1 MARRDGNEIAEK
13 LSRIFTPQ
21 RLQQLK
27 FASVVTIMVS
37 LCGIFLWYLFAPKPA
52 PQQAGMDGYNVTIPE
67 ATVKPAETDKRK
79 VYEQERYEQQ
89 RREKLQ
95 SLGDVTD
102 DRLPVTGE
110 MADATAP
117 AAPTAIGESDAA
129 YRRISGEM
137 VGFYTPP
144 RNDAEVEALKE
155 QVAALQSQL
164 DAERRQPD
172 PLALA
177 EEQYKLARKY
187 LGGGTAVDEEAVEQ
201 AKQRRDS
208 RLSVMR
214 PVREGE
220 VERRCRPPDHQYDE
234 RSLDTRPA
242 GGFHRRAQPRIPDSR
257 GAYGRKRRSDREGL
271 RRRNAGNPCRKHGAA
286 AASGGCAYRRYGDS
300 PQHPV
305 IRSCD
310 NLRDAAAS
318 RRIVRRIRRAHLRSR
333 SLGIRSRRTAGAQ
346 RSELPRTHGPQGCA
360 GFRRADSRHERQ
372 RHPFGRAAGVVRAGA
387 RRIAGVVAICR
398 RETPRG
404 EDHPQSQPS
413 AIIDFQTAVKMKRDL
428 IYLTLIAALM
438 TAAQVTAQTAPEAPA
453 EIRPLRIEA
462 GFSKTVHILFPSP
475 VTYIDIG
482 SMDIIAGKADGA
494 GNVVRVKA
502 AVRNFT
508 TETNLTVITEDG
520 GFFTFDVH
528 YAENPAVSTVNISAP
543 KQPAVEN
550 GSTQPEPASAEGR
563 VLLQEVGR
571 EKPATVKRVLSD
583 IYRQSRIDV
592 KGVRTK
598 KYGIGVEV
606 LGIYVHNDVIY
617 IHTMISNETNISF
630 EVDARQFIVADRKL
644 AKRTAQ
650 QQTPLEILR
659 VCNDPT
665 VVRGHQRQ
673 RTVFALQKFTIP
685 DDKVLLL
692 EIIERNGA
700 RHQTVE
706 IPAKELLDAKL
717 L

>member
-1 MARRDGNEIAEK
+1 
-13 LSRIFTPQ
+13 
-21 RLQQLK
+21 
-27 FASVVTIMVS
+27 
-37 LCGIFLWYLFAPKPA
+37 
-52 PQQAGMDGYNVTIPE
+52 
-67 ATVKPAETDKRK
+67 
-79 VYEQERYEQQ
+79 
-89 RREKLQ
+89 
-95 SLGDVTD
+95 
-102 DRLPVTGE
+102 
-110 MADATAP
+110 
-117 AAPTAIGESDAA
+117 
-129 YRRISGEM
+129 
-137 VGFYTPP
+137 
-144 RNDAEVEALKE
+144 
-155 QVAALQSQL
+155 
-164 DAERRQPD
+164 
-172 PLALA
+172 
-177 EEQYKLARKY
+177 
-187 LGGGTAVDEEAVEQ
+187 
-201 AKQRRDS
+201 
-208 RLSVMR
+208 
-214 PVREGE
+214 
-220 VERRCRPPDHQYDE
+220 
-234 RSLDTRPA
+234 
-242 GGFHRRAQPRIPDSR
+242 
-257 GAYGRKRRSDREGL
+257 
-271 RRRNAGNPCRKHGAA
+271 
-286 AASGGCAYRRYGDS
+286 
-300 PQHPV
+300 
-305 IRSCD
+305 
-310 NLRDAAAS
+310 
-318 RRIVRRIRRAHLRSR
+318 
-333 SLGIRSRRTAGAQ
+333 
-346 RSELPRTHGPQGCA
+346 
-360 GFRRADSRHERQ
+360 
-372 RHPFGRAAGVVRAGA
+372 
-387 RRIAGVVAICR
+387 
-398 RETPRG
+398 
-404 EDHPQSQPS
+404 
-413 AIIDFQTAVKMKRDL
+413 MKRDL

-520 GFFTFDVH
+520 GFFSFDVH
-528 YAENPAVSTVNISAP
+528 YAENPAVSTINISAP
-543 KQPAVEN
+543 KQTTVES
-550 GSTQPEPASAEGR
+550 GSTQPEPAPTEGR

-571 EKPATVKRVLSD
+571 EKPATVKRVLGD
-583 IYRQSRIDV
+583 IYRQNRMDV

-650 QQTPLEILR
+650 QQTPLDILR

-685 DDKVLLL
+685 DDKVLLW

>member
-1 MARRDGNEIAEK
+1 
-13 LSRIFTPQ
+13 
-21 RLQQLK
+21 
-27 FASVVTIMVS
+27 
-37 LCGIFLWYLFAPKPA
+37 
-52 PQQAGMDGYNVTIPE
+52 
-67 ATVKPAETDKRK
+67 
-79 VYEQERYEQQ
+79 
-89 RREKLQ
+89 
-95 SLGDVTD
+95 
-102 DRLPVTGE
+102 
-110 MADATAP
+110 
-117 AAPTAIGESDAA
+117 
-129 YRRISGEM
+129 
-137 VGFYTPP
+137 
-144 RNDAEVEALKE
+144 
-155 QVAALQSQL
+155 
-164 DAERRQPD
+164 
-172 PLALA
+172 
-177 EEQYKLARKY
+177 
-187 LGGGTAVDEEAVEQ
+187 
-201 AKQRRDS
+201 
-208 RLSVMR
+208 
-214 PVREGE
+214 
-220 VERRCRPPDHQYDE
+220 
-234 RSLDTRPA
+234 
-242 GGFHRRAQPRIPDSR
+242 
-257 GAYGRKRRSDREGL
+257 
-271 RRRNAGNPCRKHGAA
+271 
-286 AASGGCAYRRYGDS
+286 
-300 PQHPV
+300 
-305 IRSCD
+305 
-310 NLRDAAAS
+310 
-318 RRIVRRIRRAHLRSR
+318 
-333 SLGIRSRRTAGAQ
+333 
-346 RSELPRTHGPQGCA
+346 
-360 GFRRADSRHERQ
+360 
-372 RHPFGRAAGVVRAGA
+372 
-387 RRIAGVVAICR
+387 
-398 RETPRG
+398 
-404 EDHPQSQPS
+404 
-413 AIIDFQTAVKMKRDL
+413 MKRDL
-428 IYLTLIAALM
+428 IYLTLITALM

-520 GFFTFDVH
+520 GFFSFDVH
-528 YAENPAVSTVNISAP
+528 YAENPAVSTIDISAL

-571 EKPATVKRVLSD
+571 EKPATVKRVLGD
-583 IYRQSRIDV
+583 IYRQNRIDV
-592 KGVRTK
+592 KGIRTK

-617 IHTMISNETNISF
+617 IHTMVSNETNISF

-650 QQTPLEILR
+650 QQTSLEILR

>member
-1 MARRDGNEIAEK
+1 
-13 LSRIFTPQ
+13 
-21 RLQQLK
+21 
-27 FASVVTIMVS
+27 
-37 LCGIFLWYLFAPKPA
+37 
-52 PQQAGMDGYNVTIPE
+52 
-67 ATVKPAETDKRK
+67 
-79 VYEQERYEQQ
+79 
-89 RREKLQ
+89 
-95 SLGDVTD
+95 
-102 DRLPVTGE
+102 
-110 MADATAP
+110 
-117 AAPTAIGESDAA
+117 
-129 YRRISGEM
+129 
-137 VGFYTPP
+137 
-144 RNDAEVEALKE
+144 
-155 QVAALQSQL
+155 
-164 DAERRQPD
+164 
-172 PLALA
+172 
-177 EEQYKLARKY
+177 
-187 LGGGTAVDEEAVEQ
+187 
-201 AKQRRDS
+201 
-208 RLSVMR
+208 
-214 PVREGE
+214 
-220 VERRCRPPDHQYDE
+220 
-234 RSLDTRPA
+234 
-242 GGFHRRAQPRIPDSR
+242 
-257 GAYGRKRRSDREGL
+257 
-271 RRRNAGNPCRKHGAA
+271 
-286 AASGGCAYRRYGDS
+286 
-300 PQHPV
+300 
-305 IRSCD
+305 
-310 NLRDAAAS
+310 
-318 RRIVRRIRRAHLRSR
+318 
-333 SLGIRSRRTAGAQ
+333 
-346 RSELPRTHGPQGCA
+346 
-360 GFRRADSRHERQ
+360 
-372 RHPFGRAAGVVRAGA
+372 
-387 RRIAGVVAICR
+387 
-398 RETPRG
+398 
-404 EDHPQSQPS
+404 
-413 AIIDFQTAVKMKRDL
+413 MKRDL

-543 KQPAVEN
+543 KQTTVES
-550 GSTQPEPASAEGR
+550 GSTQPEPAPAEGR

-571 EKPATVKRVLSD
+571 EKPATVKRILGD
-583 IYRQSRIDV
+583 IYRQNRMDV

-617 IHTMISNETNISF
+617 VHTMISNETNISF

-650 QQTPLEILR
+650 QQTPLDILR

-692 EIIERNGA
+692 EIIEKNGA

-706 IPAKELLDAKL
+706 ISNKELLDAGL